1 MEIFYYTQIYYDYNY
16 LSLHLFIFSV
26 GIINL
31 KKKLTCGHITQ
42 LVFNHSFSLHTT
54 MKT

>member
-31 KKKLTCGHITQ
+31 KKKTNLWPYNSIT
-42 LVFNHSFSLHTT
+42 V
-54 MKT
+54 